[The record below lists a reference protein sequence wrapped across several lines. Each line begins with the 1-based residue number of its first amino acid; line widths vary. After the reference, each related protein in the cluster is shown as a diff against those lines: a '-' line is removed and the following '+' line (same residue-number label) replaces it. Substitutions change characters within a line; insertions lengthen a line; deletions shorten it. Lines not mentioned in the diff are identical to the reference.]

1 MADSSSYRIR
11 SASPKDALRITL
23 LYHRVYHGTYTDPL
37 MRDVGLLTAF
47 LSKPANVWVVAE
59 RKGEIVGSVAW
70 ETDER
75 NRLAKVFGGAVLP
88 EHRGAKILERS
99 MRFGARRLQAGA
111 GKADVIYATTRTT
124 TTAPQIIAEKLG
136 YKKLGIF
143 PNVHRTDA
151 YETHCLTA
159 LFRKGALSRRFTDF
173 KLHPKFAGLVDIV
186 MSETG
191 IPAIPLA
198 EPSEYSV
205 TLETPADIPALELI
219 DAPLFTQARF
229 KSLGE
234 DKKIPFHFY
243 PFHQPN
249 VTIASPCRK
258 VEIFAFLAPA
268 DQYCTLVGIR
278 KPDDILF
285 ARVLQKASDLLHRRG
300 VRYIETIA
308 RADKLKTVEGI
319 LQAGFIP
326 CAYFPAFQLHD
337 RRRYDYVVLS
347 KTFEILDFR
356 NTNLAGTN
364 RKFLREYF
372 RNWRD
377 IFLGPHLM
385 D

>member
-1 MADSSSYRIR
+1 MTKPSEYHIR
-11 SASPKDALRITL
+11 LATPEDALEITL
-23 LYHRVYHGTYTDPL
+23 LYHRIYNGTYTDPL

-47 LSKPANVWVVAE
+47 LSEPANVWVVAE
-59 RKGEIVGSVAW
+59 KKGAIVSSVAW

-75 NRLAKVFGGAVLP
+75 NRLAKVFGGVVLP
-88 EHRGAKILERS
+88 EHRGVKLLERS
-99 MRFGARRLQAGA
+99 MKFGAERLQAGD
-111 GKADVIYATTRTT
+111 GRADVIYATTRTT
-124 TTAPQIIAEKLG
+124 TRAPQIIAENLG

-143 PNVHRTDA
+143 PNVHRTDV

-159 LFRKGALSRRFTDF
+159 FFCEGTLGKRFTDF

-186 MSETG
+186 RKETG
-191 IPAIPLA
+191 IPKISVAKA
-198 EPSEYSV
+198 SEYSIS
-205 TLETPADIPALELI
+205 ESAAAEIPALEII
-219 DAPLFTQARF
+219 DAPLFTLHRF
-229 KSLGE
+229 RSLQE
-234 DKKIPFHFY
+234 DKRIAFHFY

-249 VTIASPCRK
+249 VIIASPCRK

-278 KPDDILF
+278 KPDDVLF
-285 ARVLQKASDLLHRRG
+285 ARVLLKASELLHRRG

-337 RRRYDYVVLS
+337 KMRYDYVVLS
-347 KTFEILDFR
+347 KTFEIFDFR
-356 NTNLAGTN
+356 NIKLTGTN
-364 RKFLREYF
+364 QKFLREYY

-377 IFLGPHLM
+377 IFLGPNLM